1 MLWLNPNLEIGLSLL
16 FIIGLLSLSSLLS
29 AAEVAYFSLTHED
42 IILLKERDTRA
53 TRRVLRLIDKPR
65 YLLATLLLS
74 NTLIN
79 IGIVLM
85 LGLLF
90 PYFVESKWLI
100 LCLQGSTAAILI
112 MFFCE
117 LLPKIYGGQHAL
129 AVAIFAAVPIR
140 LIHVLTLP
148 ANLLLVFGSNILQMR
163 SQQMQR
169 AAQQNDTA
177 TNNNNNTEQEQRNGS
192 SNPLD
197 VAAYAK
203 QNVQI
208 LKSFVNFSST
218 TVRAAMRMRS
228 DIVGVNVNAPFK
240 EIMQVFK
247 ETSYSRLPIYE
258 DNIDHIQ
265 GVVYIKDMLAHID
278 DHNDEW
284 DWHSSSRAVL
294 YVPENKK
301 LDQLLSEF
309 QQKRIHFAVVVDEF
323 GHTGGIITLEDILEE
338 LVGDIEDESDE
349 PAEINYQQ
357 PDENTYIFNATYGL
371 LDLCE
376 LLHLDKDFFKE
387 WEQEVDTLAGLVI
400 IQHGAL
406 PPIGTIVQV
415 DNLVFTVLAA
425 NERKIEKI
433 QLKIQ

>member
-42 IILLKERDTRA
+42 IITLKERNTRA

-65 YLLATLLLS
+65 YLLATLLLA
-74 NTLIN
+74 NTLIS
-79 IGIVLM
+79 IGIVLI
-85 LGLLF
+85 LGLLYSSF
-90 PYFVESKWLI
+90 FEDNTFLVFA
-100 LCLQGSTAAILI
+100 LQGGTAAILI
-112 MFFCE
+112 MFFGE

-169 AAQQNDTA
+169 NMYENDT
-177 TNNNNNTEQEQRNGS
+177 NSSNNNTEPEQRNGS

-218 TVRAAMRMRS
+218 TVRVAMCMRA
-228 DIVGVNVNAPFK
+228 DVVAVNINAPFK

-247 ETSYSRLPIYE
+247 ETSYSRLPVYE
-258 DNIDHIQ
+258 DNIDHIK

-284 DWHSSSRAVL
+284 HWHSSCRAVL

-349 PAEINYQQ
+349 PEEIAYQQ
-357 PDENTYIFNATYGL
+357 PDENTYIFNATFSL

-376 LLHLDKDFFKE
+376 LLHLDKYFFKE
-387 WEQEVDTLAGLVI
+387 WEQDVDTLAGLVI

-406 PPIGTIVQV
+406 PPVGTIVQV
-415 DNLVFTVLAA
+415 ENLVFTVLAA

>member
-1 MLWLNPNLEIGLSLL
+1 M
-16 FIIGLLSLSSLLS
+16 SSLLS

-42 IILLKERDTRA
+42 IILLKERNTRA

-85 LGLLF
+85 LGLFFSHTGLNT
-90 PYFVESKWLI
+90 WLE
-100 LCLQGSTAAILI
+100 LLLQGSTAAVLI
-112 MFFCE
+112 MFFGE

-129 AVAIFAAVPIR
+129 GVATFAAVPIR

-169 AAQQNDTA
+169 AAQQNDT

-218 TVRAAMRMRS
+218 TVRSAMRMRG

-247 ETSYSRLPIYE
+247 ETSYSRLPVYE

-278 DHNDEW
+278 DYNDEW
-284 DWHSSSRAVL
+284 DWHSSSRPVL

-406 PPIGTIVQV
+406 PPVGTVVQV

>member
-42 IILLKERDTRA
+42 IIRLKERNTRA
-53 TRRVLRLIDKPR
+53 ARRVLRLIDKPR
-65 YLLATLLLS
+65 YLLATLVLA
-74 NTLIN
+74 NTIIN

-85 LGLLF
+85 LGLLLPHF
-90 PYFVESKWLI
+90 LANTFLI
-100 LCLQGSTAAILI
+100 LVLQGSTAAVLI
-112 MFFCE
+112 VFFGE

-148 ANLLLVFGSNILQMR
+148 ANLLLVFGTNILQMR

-169 AAQQNDTA
+169 PNYQQDMA
-177 TNNNNNTEQEQRNGS
+177 SNNNNTEQEQRNGS

-218 TVRAAMRMRS
+218 TVRAAMRMRA
-228 DIVGVNVNAPFK
+228 DVVAVNINAPFK

-247 ETSYSRLPIYE
+247 ETSYSRLPVYE

-284 DWHSSSRAVL
+284 DWHSSCRAVL

-387 WEQEVDTLAGLVI
+387 WEQEVDTLAGLVL
-400 IQHGAL
+400 IQHGTL
-406 PPIGTIVQV
+406 PPVGTVVQV